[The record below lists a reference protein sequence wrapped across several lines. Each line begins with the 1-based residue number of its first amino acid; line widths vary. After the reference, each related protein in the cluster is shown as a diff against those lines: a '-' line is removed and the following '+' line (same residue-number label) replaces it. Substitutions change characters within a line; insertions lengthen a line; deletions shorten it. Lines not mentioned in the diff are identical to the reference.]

1 MINSRISF
9 VDLPELIKLLTW
21 RRSSEVNFAIVFGVA
36 YRSISLV
43 VALDE
48 AEPTEA
54 TRTTIAMTVLMLTFL
69 CLSHAI
75 ARAELDLTG
84 RMVC

>member
-1 MINSRISF
+1 MMNLRISF

-21 RRSSEVNFAIVFGVA
+21 RRSSEVSFAIVFGVA

-48 AEPTEA
+48 AELTEA
-54 TRTTIAMTVLMLTFL
+54 IRTTIAMIVLMFTFL

-75 ARAELDLTG
+75 GQA
-84 RMVC
+84 V